1 MSPRPKTQ
9 RGDVPEQ
16 ESVTTASPRR
26 SRSPKHGGIRP
37 SELLAPDPTW
47 YKDAI
52 VYEIPVRA
60 FFDGNG
66 DGTGDFPGLIEKL
79 DYVQDLG
86 VTAIWILPFYPS
98 PLRDGGYDIA
108 DYADVNPTYGTL
120 RDFRRF
126 LDEAHKRGIR
136 VITELVINH
145 TSSEHPWF
153 QRARRSPPGSRWRD
167 FYVWS
172 DTPERYRDARIIFQD
187 FESSNWSW
195 DPVAKAYYWHR
206 FYHHQPDLN
215 FESPDVR
222 KAIFQILDFWMG
234 MGVDGLRL
242 DAIPYLYQREGT
254 NCENLPET
262 HEFLKQLRT
271 YVDERYADRML
282 LAEANQWPEDAA
294 EYFGDGD
301 ECHMNFHFPLMPR
314 MFMSIQLESSFPI
327 LDILEQTPALPDSCQ
342 WAIFLRNHDELTLE
356 MVTDEDRDFMY
367 RMYAEDPR
375 ARVNLG
381 IRRRLAPLLK
391 ERRKIELMHGLLFS
405 MPGTPVLYY
414 GDEIG
419 MGDNIYLGDR
429 DGVRTP
435 MQWSAGRNAG
445 FSNANPQRLYLPVI
459 IDPEYHCEAVNVEAQ
474 QNNSFSLLWWMKR
487 IIALRKQHRVFG
499 HGSYEFL
506 RPRNNKVLA
515 YFRYDDEERVL
526 VVANLSRFSQAVELD
541 LSVYRGMVPIELF
554 GHTEFPHIGEHP
566 YVLTLAPH
574 SFYWLALQPPRDS
587 EAIDTSGL
595 PELTVKHAWSELLE
609 GRGRTRLERVLLP
622 WMVGRRWFRG
632 KARRRRNVRIADII
646 QMKAGEDAVM
656 LTLVRVEYV
665 DGSVETYVIP
675 LAYVEDEEAW
685 HIDHENPGAAIVR
698 ISFGDDEDR
707 TGLVCDAA
715 ALPRLGTSLLD
726 VMAGS
731 RRIRGR
737 HGQIRGSGSRG
748 LRSRQKDLP
757 QPALLAFEQSNT
769 NMVFGE
775 QFLLKL
781 LRVIEPGIH
790 PEEEMG
796 RFLTERARFEHI
808 PRLRGSL
815 QYDAGKAQPAT
826 VAILQEFVPS
836 DGDAWRLTCGLVA
849 QSYDRVLEGGAGELV
864 PPLPEA
870 SLSSRVGQPIPTEAL
885 DLLGPFLSL
894 AEQLGR
900 RIGEMHV
907 ALTVGPDDPAFASEP
922 FSVLHQRSLYQS
934 ARGLLGRTWEL
945 LERSL
950 PDLPSDLRDE
960 AQWGLA
966 QRKQIN
972 TRLRR
977 VHRKKL
983 DAMRIRCHGDLHLG
997 QLLHTGGDFV
1007 LIDFEGE
1014 PTRTL
1019 AERRFKRSPLR
1030 DVAGMLRS
1038 FHYAAVATLR
1048 EGQGRPEDAAVLR
1061 PWGEAWVAWAS
1072 TVFLEAWIAA
1082 TQQADLIPHD
1092 PEDRGVLLD
1101 FYLLEKC
1108 IYEVGYELGNR
1119 PAWLSIPLGG
1129 LRSLLSTPKARAD
1142 GDVD

>member
-1 MSPRPKTQ
+1 MSPRSRARADSRAAT
-9 RGDVPEQ
+9 DVG
-16 ESVTTASPRR
+16 TR
-26 SRSPKHGGIRP
+26 SRRTRAPEHGRIRA
-37 SELLAPDPTW
+37 SELLAPDPHW

-60 FFDGNG
+60 YFDGNG

-126 LDEAHKRGIR
+126 LDAAHERGIR

-153 QRARRSPPGSRWRD
+153 QRARRSPPGSRWRN

-262 HEFLKQLRT
+262 HAFLKQLRS

-327 LDILEQTPALPDSCQ
+327 LDILEQTPALPESCQ

-375 ARVNLG
+375 ARLNLG

-445 FSNANPQRLYLPVI
+445 FSSANPQRLYLPVI

-487 IIALRKQHRVFG
+487 IIGLRKQHRVFG
-499 HGSYEFL
+499 HGGYEFL

-515 YFRYDDEERVL
+515 FFRHDEDERML
-526 VVANLSRFSQAVELD
+526 VVANLSRFSQYVELD
-541 LSVYRGMVPIELF
+541 LSAYRGMVPIELF
-554 GHTEFPHIGEHP
+554 GHTEFPQIGEHP
-566 YVLTLAPH
+566 YILTLGPH
-574 SFYWLALQPPRDS
+574 SFYWLALRPPKDT
-587 EAIDTSGL
+587 EALVDTSTL
-595 PELTVKHAWSELLE
+595 PELVVEGAWSELLE
-609 GRGRTRLERVLLP
+609 GRGRTRLERVLLA
-622 WMVGRRWFRG
+622 WMVARRWFRG
-632 KARRRRNVRIADII
+632 KARRRRSAKITDVVRIT
-646 QMKAGEDAVM
+646 GREDSVVM
-656 LTLVRVEYV
+656 TFVRVEYV
-665 DGSVETYVIP
+665 DGAVETYVIP
-675 LAYVEDEEAW
+675 LACVEDEEAW
-685 HIDHENPGAAIVR
+685 QIDHDNPGAAIARVA
-698 ISFGDDEDR
+698 FDGDGEH
-707 TGLVCDAA
+707 TGLLCDAA
-715 ALPRLGTSLLD
+715 VLPRLGTGLLD
-726 VMAGS
+726 IMAGS
-731 RRIRGR
+731 RRMRGQ
-737 HGQIRGSGSRG
+737 HGQLRGSGSRG
-748 LRSRQKDLP
+748 LRSRRREL
-757 QPALLAFEQSNT
+757 AEARLLELEQSNT
-769 NMVFGE
+769 NLVFGE

-796 RFLTERARFEHI
+796 RFLTDRARFTQI

-815 QYDAGKAQPAT
+815 QYEAGKQTST

-836 DGDAWRLTCGLVA
+836 DGDAWRLTCGLVG
-849 QSYDRVLEGGAGELV
+849 QSYDRILETSPGEIE
-864 PPLPEA
+864 PPRP
-870 SLSSRVGQPIPTEAL
+870 SSPLGFRVGQPIPGEGL
-885 DLLGPFLSL
+885 ELLGPFLSL
-894 AEQLGR
+894 VEQLGR
-900 RIGEMHV
+900 RVGEMHL
-907 ALTVGPDDPAFASEP
+907 ALTLGPDDPAFACEP

-934 ARGLLGRTWEL
+934 ARGLLGRTWEM
-945 LERSL
+945 LERAL
-950 PDLPSDLRDE
+950 PDLPEPVRDE
-960 AQWGLA
+960 AKWALA
-966 QRKQIN
+966 QRKNIN
-972 TRLRR
+972 ARLRR
-977 VHRKKL
+977 IHHEKL
-983 DAMRIRCHGDLHLG
+983 NAMRIRCHGDLHLG

-1007 LIDFEGE
+1007 IIDFEGE
-1014 PTRTL
+1014 PARTL

-1038 FHYAAVATLR
+1038 FHYAAMAELG
-1048 EGQGRPEDAAVLR
+1048 EGQRRPEDAALLL
-1061 PWGEAWVAWAS
+1061 PWAEAWVAWAS
-1072 TVFLEAWIAA
+1072 TVFVEAWLAV
-1082 TQQADLIPHD
+1082 TRGADLIPD
-1092 PEDRGVLLD
+1092 DAQGRAVLLD

-1119 PAWLSIPLGG
+1119 PSWLPIPIGG
-1129 LRSLLSTPKARAD
+1129 LRSLLS
-1142 GDVD
+1142 GDRSQRDDPE